1 MSGRSIPAILGKRW
15 GFPGIGPPPTFL
27 TFMVGLGTVMV
38 PVIMCYNERIMRLK
52 V

>member
-1 MSGRSIPAILGKRW
+1 M
-15 GFPGIGPPPTFL
+15 GISRNWATAHFV

-38 PVIMCYNERIMRLK
+38 PVGVLFSMMYYSEHILRLK